1 MANVSAKCFR
11 KIGPGFPNKT
21 ELVRLKYAFG
31 DDGGEADDVLR
42 LAQFSKN
49 CVLVGAWVHVKTAAV
64 GASGTVTIGVTG
76 DVDAITDATTGA
88 VTALTLNAVI
98 VARAAPVYCAADDYV
113 LLDIATTD
121 LSAGEFEVVLE
132 IMDATN

>member
-1 MANVSAKCFR
+1 MANFNAKSFR
-11 KIGPGFPNKT
+11 KIGAGFPNKS
-21 ELVRLKYAFG
+21 ELIRLKYSFA

-49 CVLVGAWVHVKTAAV
+49 CILVGAWVHVKTAAV
-64 GASGTVTIGVTG
+64 GASGTVTIGVTN
-76 DVDAITDATTGA
+76 DTDCITDATSGA

-98 VARAAPVYCAADDYV
+98 AARAAPVYCAADDYV

-121 LSAGEFEVVLE
+121 LSAGEFEIVLE
-132 IMDATN
+132 VIDATN